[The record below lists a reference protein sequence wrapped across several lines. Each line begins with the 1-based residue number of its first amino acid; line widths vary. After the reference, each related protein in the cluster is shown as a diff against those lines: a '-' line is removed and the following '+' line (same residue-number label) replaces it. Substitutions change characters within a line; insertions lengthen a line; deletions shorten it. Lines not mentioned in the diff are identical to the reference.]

1 MEGMLTREQL
11 ESGGDESE
19 LSGSVAPAIAPSG
32 REDVCGIFGVL
43 PEVWYRLE
51 TTHCVG
57 NTPVDSANLP
67 SFAPI
72 ISTLNEKEDTKETKK
87 SSPRWGK
94 GRCS

>member
-1 MEGMLTREQL
+1 MTRANCPEASL
-11 ESGGDESE
+11 R
-19 LSGSVAPAIAPSG
+19 LSLLLG

-43 PEVWYRLE
+43 PEVWYRLQ

>member
-19 LSGSVAPAIAPSG
+19 LSGS
-32 REDVCGIFGVL
+32 GVL